1 MTVGRDAYCGSVRK
15 VRKVRKVLRRD
26 LAAAMKARD
35 ATSVS
40 ALRSALAAIENA
52 EAVDGSASPP
62 PATPDPQVAG
72 SVAGLGKADVERRA
86 LADGEEEQLLR
97 AEAEER
103 VGVALDLERAGHHRR
118 AARLQAEAD
127 VLRKYL
133 PPS

>member
-1 MTVGRDAYCGSVRK
+1 
-15 VRKVRKVLRRD
+15 VRKVLRRD

-35 ATSVS
+35 KPSVS

-52 EAVDGSASPP
+52 EAVDVSAAPL
-62 PATPDPQVAG
+62 PAPPDPHIAG
-72 SVAGLGKADVERRA
+72 SVAGLGTAEVERRA
-86 LADGEEEQLLR
+86 LGDCEAEQLVR
-97 AEAEER
+97 EEAEER

-133 PPS
+133 PPSSGQE